1 LFVQNKIQTNFNKK
15 KVICMNTNQIVNVS
29 IFATLILVVGVIGY
43 TQGKAIREDL
53 KKNWGI

>member
-1 LFVQNKIQTNFNKK
+1 
-15 KVICMNTNQIVNVS
+15 MNTNQIVNVS